1 MTLPY
6 ASPMQPDSTPSPDER
21 VEQLMAR
28 QEAFVRLFAANE
40 PMVLGFVMT
49 LVPTWEDAAEIL
61 QETSVVAWR
70 KFDDF
75 EQGTSF
81 LNWLYRI
88 AELEVRSFW
97 TRRKRDRVQFSDSLV
112 RKVVDARIEDNECL
126 AERRRALTECIA
138 KLRESDRKLL
148 LERYVAERQGKK
160 IAEAF
165 GQPVDSI
172 YKALKRIRLAL
183 YDCVNRTLTRASRS

>member
-1 MTLPY
+1 MSQEPE
-6 ASPMQPDSTPSPDER
+6 SPLSSDER

-28 QEAFVRLFAANE
+28 QEAFVRLFAAHE

-49 LVPTWEDAAEIL
+49 LVPNWDDAAEIL
-61 QETSVVAWR
+61 QEASVVAWR
-70 KFDDF
+70 KFDEF
-75 EQGTSF
+75 QQGTSF

-97 TRRKRDRVQFSDSLV
+97 SRRKRERVQFSDNLV
-112 RKVVDARIEDNECL
+112 RQVADARLEENEHL
-126 AERRRALTECIA
+126 ADRRRALADCIA

-160 IAEAF
+160 IAEAA
-165 GQPVDSI
+165 GRPNDSI
-172 YKALKRIRLAL
+172 YKALKRIRVAL
-183 YDCVNRTLTRASRS
+183 YDCVNRTLARASR